1 VDLSQPQIVKVKL
14 TDGRRTTLATVPPVS
29 QPTQTVQEEQKGP
42 SIYSKLYSLAHPDY
56 SAAKGETRGTSW
68 TPGARLPTGASLPT
82 RKQPERTVFQTGIT
96 PMGSGADLTAR
107 AVLSADRQSVRLS
120 VTPYFQSVTGG
131 GSNPRVDLPLIPG
144 GNSP

>member
-1 VDLSQPQIVKVKL
+1 
-14 TDGRRTTLATVPPVS
+14 
-29 QPTQTVQEEQKGP
+29 
-42 SIYSKLYSLAHPDY
+42 
-56 SAAKGETRGTSW
+56 
-68 TPGARLPTGASLPT
+68 LPTGASLPT

-144 GNSP
+144 GNGP